1 MTAPAPAHDIDYA
14 VIGGGLVGMAIAY
27 GLSTRGFEVTVFDEG
42 DVALRASRGNF
53 GLVWVQGKGQG
64 MPAYS
69 RWSRLSSELWP
80 AFAEKLAD
88 ESGIGLE
95 LDQPGGMQLFLSD
108 DEAEE
113 FVGQLTALKNALG
126 GDYPFEFLG
135 HNAAKAMMPDIGPEV
150 VGATFCPLDGHVNPL
165 YLLRALHKASRRG
178 GVGVLYGPAVD
189 HIEPLASGFRIVQAD
204 GAFDADK
211 VVLAAGLGNARLA
224 PMVGLEAPVRPNRG
238 QVLITERVR
247 PFLPYPT
254 GRVRQVGE
262 GAIQIGDSKEDVG
275 FDDATTADVVGAI
288 AKRAVRCF
296 PLLENVRVVRSWGAL
311 RVMSPDGHPIYE
323 HSTTCPGA
331 SLVTCH
337 SGVTL
342 AAVHAK
348 VLAGWIAGE
357 EGPNYLEGFGAE
369 RFRLQKAG

>member
-1 MTAPAPAHDIDYA
+1 MVDSQYA
-14 VIGGGLVGMAIAY
+14 VIGGGLVGMAIAH
-27 GLSTRGFEVTVFDEG
+27 GLVSRGLEVIVFDEA
-42 DVALRASRGNF
+42 DVAFRASRGNF

-64 MPAYS
+64 MPDYA
-69 RWSRLSSELWP
+69 RWSRLSAELWP
-80 AFAEKLAD
+80 CFAEELG
-88 ESGIGLE
+88 STTGVGLE

-113 FVGQLTALKNALG
+113 FVGQLSALKKALG

-165 YLLRALHKASRRG
+165 YLLRALHKAVRAG
-178 GVGVLYGPAVD
+178 GAKVVSGPAVD
-189 HIEPLASGFRIVQAD
+189 RIESSASDFRINRAD
-204 GAFDADK
+204 GVWTSEK
-211 VVLAAGLGNARLA
+211 VVLCAGLDNARLA

-247 PFLPYPT
+247 PFLRYPT
-254 GRVRQVGE
+254 GRLRQVGE
-262 GAIQIGDSKEDVG
+262 GTLQIGDSKEDVG
-275 FDDATTADVVGAI
+275 FDDATTGDVVGAI

-357 EGPNYLEGFGAE
+357 DGPDYLEEFGAE
-369 RFRLQKAG
+369 RFKLQKAG